1 MLAAERGYNMPDIL
15 ILRPT
20 LLATLILLAVPT
32 LLGVAVFSW
41 TRARQMRQAY
51 GSERLMLRKNRQ
63 HSKRDS
69 IVFFI
74 YRVVVVALLAISAS
88 GPTVS
93 DVPNLVVTDSL
104 DVVVVLDVSNS
115 MAAETYRSNLCPV
128 DMSGGSLR
136 GPCGTSVDMAEHITE
151 TRIEPA
157 LNGNNIG
164 LVLYAADAFPQSE
177 LTFDYA
183 ALNFLLKFWVGEDFY
198 PDSNYA
204 AGLAEAV
211 AMFERDHSF
220 GKEKVIILFSDGGF
234 EGGDEELLAEVLQ
247 QMSEQEI
254 RLVVVGLGPTS
265 PTPIPRYED
274 GLQQAQN
281 LQLDGVT
288 PTVRLDSS
296 NLRSLADRANGEYL
310 EVTGGNVNLNLVS
323 AMTASVV
330 GNDRTDLYQY
340 PLAIALFLLAGR
352 FLVSHLHRRQ

>member
-1 MLAAERGYNMPDIL
+1 MSEITF
-15 ILRPT
+15 LRPD
-20 LLATLILLAVPT
+20 LLAVLLLLAVPM
-32 LLGVAVFSW
+32 LSALAFLGW
-41 TRARQMRQAY
+41 TRARQMRNAY
-51 GSERLMLRKNRQ
+51 GSDQLVHKTVRRHEKQDRIAFL
-63 HSKRDS
+63 
-69 IVFFI
+69 I
-74 YRVVVVALLAISAS
+74 YRVVVVVLLAVSAS

-93 DVPNLVVTDSL
+93 DVPDLVVTDSL
-104 DVVVVLDVSNS
+104 DVIVVLDVSNS
-115 MAAETYRSNLCPV
+115 MAAEPYRSTLCPV
-128 DMSGGSLR
+128 NLSGGSLR
-136 GPCGTSVDMAEHITE
+136 GPCGTSVDMAEYIME

-183 ALNFLLKFWVGEDFY
+183 ALNFLMKYWVGEEFY
-198 PDSNYA
+198 PASNYA

-234 EGGDEELLAEVLQ
+234 EGGDEELLAEVIQ
-247 QMSEQEI
+247 QMSDQGI

-265 PTPIPRYED
+265 PTPIPRYVD

-281 LQLDGVT
+281 LQLDGET
-288 PTVRLDSS
+288 PTVKLDSS
-296 NLRSLADRANGEYL
+296 NLRSLASRANGEYL

-330 GNDRTDLYQY
+330 GNERTDLFQY
-340 PLAIALFLLAGR
+340 PLTIALLLLATRFLL
-352 FLVSHLHRRQ
+352 SHLHRTQ